1 MTCNFFKKRPQHR
14 CFPVEFVKLSRTV
27 VVASENRQHITDLK
41 IFVQGNEFV
50 VVLKNLKLG
59 AATFSLVFSASMQQF
74 ACCYFKESF
83 YLVLYL
89 LAPSCLH
96 FNDYNLTCLFLFS
109 TWPRS
114 SFDPGVWNIILYFA
128 NYKVNCFIVIVKLQ
142 IMQKMWSSYFPKIN
156 LILTLYYSTLYP
168 HSQGL
173 MQDQNLSA
181 KKNEELQFLHKTF
194 LFYVLSRQTYFFR
207 KRNYF

>member
-1 MTCNFFKKRPQHR
+1 M
-14 CFPVEFVKLSRTV
+14 
-27 VVASENRQHITDLK
+27 
-41 IFVQGNEFV
+41 
-50 VVLKNLKLG
+50 KLG

-83 YLVLYL
+83 YLVLSL

-96 FNDYNLTCLFLFS
+96 FIDYNLTCLFLFS

-114 SFDPGVWNIILYFA
+114 SFDLGVWNIILYFA
-128 NYKVNCFIVIVKLQ
+128 NSKVNCFIVIVKLQ

-168 HSQGL
+168 HCQGL
-173 MQDQNLSA
+173 MQDLNLSA
-181 KKNEELQFLHKTF
+181 KKKRSCSFYIKHFCFMFCLDKHTF
-194 LFYVLSRQTYFFR
+194 FEKEIYF
-207 KRNYF
+207 

>member
-27 VVASENRQHITDLK
+27 LVASENRQHITDLK

-83 YLVLYL
+83 L
-89 LAPSCLH
+89 SCVIFTCSFLFTFQWLQ
-96 FNDYNLTCLFLFS
+96 FNMSFSFFNLTKVLI
-109 TWPRS
+109 WPR
-114 SFDPGVWNIILYFA
+114 
-128 NYKVNCFIVIVKLQ
+128 
-142 IMQKMWSSYFPKIN
+142 
-156 LILTLYYSTLYP
+156 
-168 HSQGL
+168 GL
-173 MQDQNLSA
+173 EYHFVLCKFQS
-181 KKNEELQFLHKTF
+181 K
-194 LFYVLSRQTYFFR
+194 LFYCNCKVANHA
-207 KRNYF
+207 KNVK